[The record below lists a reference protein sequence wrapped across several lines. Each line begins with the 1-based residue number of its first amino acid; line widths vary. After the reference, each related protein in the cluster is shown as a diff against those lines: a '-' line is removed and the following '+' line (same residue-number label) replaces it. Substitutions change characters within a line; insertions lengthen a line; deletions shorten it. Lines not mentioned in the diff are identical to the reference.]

1 MSLGGQTQDPQP
13 RISPRAALGMLLAI
27 NLFNYI
33 DRYVLAAVLVR
44 IGQEMLSGDPS
55 QKAKQGWLA
64 TVFLISYM
72 CLSPLFGVLGDR
84 FSRWKLVGVGVIL
97 WSLASGASG
106 LAGGYWLLLA
116 TRALVGVGEAA
127 YGPVAPTLI
136 ADLFPVERRGRVM
149 SWFYMAIPVG
159 SALGYALGGLADA
172 HLGWRWGFF
181 LVVPPGLL
189 LGILCFFMP
198 EPPRSNGQKK
208 QARAGLSD
216 YLELLRTPSY
226 VWNTIA
232 MTALTFAIGGIATW
246 MPEYLASPGKAGDL
260 GRVNT
265 IFGAVTVVTG
275 ITATLMGGLCGDAMR
290 KRLRGAYF
298 MVSAAA
304 LALAFPFLLL
314 TFSSPYPLDWVWKH
328 LSDSPLPHLL
338 TVQFPLAWAWIFLAE
353 FCLFFNTGPSNTA
366 LANVTRPQVRATA
379 FAVNILMIH
388 SLGDAISPPVI
399 GWMADRAGGDLKP
412 GFIIVGAIMLVGAG
426 AWFIGARFLDRDTER
441 VIQGT

>member
-1 MSLGGQTQDPQP
+1 MTIAGETQNPQQ
-13 RISPRAALGMLLAI
+13 RISPRLALGMLLAI

-44 IGQEMLSGDPS
+44 IGEEMLNGDPS

-64 TVFLISYM
+64 TVFLLSYM
-72 CLSPLFGVLGDR
+72 LLAPLFGVLGDR
-84 FSRWKLVGVGVIL
+84 FSRWKLVGIGVIL

-106 LAGGYWLLLA
+106 LADGYWILLA

-189 LGILCFFMP
+189 LGCLCFFMP
-198 EPPRSNGQKK
+198 EPPRGTPEHPQVKAK
-208 QARAGLSD
+208 ASD
-216 YLELLRTPSY
+216 YMELLRTPSY

-232 MTALTFAIGGIATW
+232 MAALTFAIGGIATW
-246 MPEYLASPGKAGDL
+246 MPTYLEGKAGSL
-260 GRVNT
+260 STVNT
-265 IFGAVTVVTG
+265 IFGIITVVTG
-275 ITATLMGGLCGDAMR
+275 ITATLAGGLVGDAMR
-290 KRLRGAYF
+290 KRVRGAYF
-298 MVSAAA
+298 IVSAIA
-304 LALAFPFLLL
+304 LTGAFPFLLL
-314 TFSSPYPLDWVWKH
+314 ILSSR
-328 LSDSPLPHLL
+328 
-338 TVQFPLAWAWIFLAE
+338 FPLAWTWIFLAE

-366 LANVTRPQVRATA
+366 LANVTRPHVRATA
-379 FAVNILMIH
+379 FAMNILIIH
-388 SLGDAISPPVI
+388 SFGDAISPPVI
-399 GWMADRAGGDLKP
+399 GWLADRAGGDLRV
-412 GFIIVGAIMLVGAG
+412 GFTVVGAVMLLGAV
-426 AWFIGARFLDRDTER
+426 AWFIGARYLDRDTNR
-441 VIQGT
+441 VLQATGE